1 MKSKKTKIG
10 ITGNIGSGKTE
21 FCKYIAG
28 KGYPVIEADEL
39 AKNILASDKEVQAE
53 VIKAFGPESFSN
65 GAPDKKFLAET
76 VFSDP
81 EKVVLINSI
90 IHPAV
95 IAEIEKRIEELF
107 VSNDKVFVEAA
118 LLFEAEMEEMF
129 DLIVL
134 IAADKEK
141 RFARKS
147 KQLDLADI
155 EKRDNNQILESEKK
169 GASDF
174 TFQNDGTLEELFA
187 KAELLLK
194 LI

>member
-1 MKSKKTKIG
+1 VKSKKTKIG

-53 VIKAFGPESFSN
+53 VIKAFGTESFSN

-95 IAEIEKRIEELF
+95 IAEIEKRIEGLF

-155 EKRDNNQILESEKK
+155 EKRDDNQILESEKK